1 MVSPPRVGCT
11 PMALRGR
18 ADLHTHTTASDGWP
32 SPHQLVEQGRRL
44 GLDVIAVTDHDTIEG
59 ALRAGDYAS
68 RRGRLE
74 VIVGEEV
81 SSRDGLIVGLFLE
94 KRVRPGMSA

>member
-1 MVSPPRVGCT
+1 MVS
-11 PMALRGR
+11 RGR

-32 SPHQLVEQGRRL
+32 SPHQLVEQARVV
-44 GLDVIAVTDHDTIEG
+44 GLDVIAVTDHDTIDG
-59 ALRAGDYAS
+59 ALRAADFAS

-81 SSRDGLIVGLFLE
+81 SSR
-94 KRVRPGMSA
+94 